1 MRTLWYLCIFLTSLA
16 VCSPAKGGAMHGD
29 NNNPKNNT
37 MKYAG
42 KVNAPDF
49 PEGAEWL
56 NTGKPLS
63 IRDVRGKVVLLDFW
77 TYCCINC
84 MHIIPDL
91 KKLEEKYADELVVI
105 GVHSAK
111 FQTEKGTENIREAVL
126 RYEIEHPVIN
136 DRDFR
141 VWSEYGARAWPTVV
155 LIDPDGK
162 VIGSLSGEG
171 IYEPLDNV
179 IGEVVRDFDA
189 VGKINRTPLQLVPEK
204 SVRAQSLLSYPGKI
218 IADEQSGMLFFTDSN
233 HNRIVV
239 ATLDGEVREVIGSG
253 AIGKRDGGYAEAE
266 FFRPQGLAWDAKRK
280 VLYVADT
287 ENHLIRKVD
296 MQRETVETIAGTGEQ
311 ARRFNV
317 EGTGTD
323 VALNSPWDVL
333 LLGDTLYIAMA
344 GPHQLWAL
352 DVATLEARVHA
363 GTGREDIIDGALRS
377 AALAQPSGIA
387 TDGMRLFF
395 ADSEVSAV
403 RTASVDAGG
412 RVETLL
418 GEGLF
423 EFGDIDGSYPKA
435 RLQHPLGVLYHEG
448 VVYIA
453 DTYNHK
459 IKALNPEGKTVHTVA
474 GTGKRGFADGTA
486 RTAAFF
492 EPSGLAIAH
501 GKLYIADTNND
512 AIRVLDLA
520 TQDVS
525 TLQFTHV
532 EKLKMTVDKE
542 NYAERVELPEQRIAA
557 SASTIDVHIQLPK
570 GTDFNREAPFFLA
583 VRSQDEHV
591 LAVRSL
597 PDAAAETVRIPVQV
611 AKGQTTVEVE
621 LSVYYC
627 AKGKE
632 GVCYVRDIAVRVP
645 IVVGDTGSSAVAV
658 ECNLADM
665 PQSMRHGL

>member
-1 MRTLWYLCIFLTSLA
+1 MQYLWYLCMFIASVS
-16 VCSPAKGGAMHGD
+16 VCSCTEGD
-29 NNNPKNNT
+29 STYNRNNNRNGDA

-49 PEGAEWL
+49 PDGAEWL

-63 IRDVRGKVVLLDFW
+63 IRDLRGKVVLLDFW

-91 KKLEEKYADELVVI
+91 KRLEEKYADELVVI

-136 DRDFR
+136 DHNFR
-141 VWSEYGARAWPTVV
+141 VWSEYGARAWPTLV

-171 IYEPLDNV
+171 IYEPLDKV

-189 VGKINRTPLQLVPEK
+189 IGKINRMPLQLVSEK
-204 SVRAQSLLSYPGKI
+204 SVRPQSLLSYPGKI
-218 IADEQSGMLFFTDSN
+218 IADEQSGRLFFTDSN

-239 ATLDGEVREVIGSG
+239 ATLEGEVLDVIGSG
-253 AIGKRDGGYAEAE
+253 AIGTQDGGYTEAE
-266 FFRPQGLAWDAKRK
+266 FFRPQGLAFDAKRD

-296 MQRETVETIAGTGEQ
+296 IQRKTVQTIAGTGEQ

-317 EGTGTD
+317 EGQGTS
-323 VALNSPWDVL
+323 VALNSPWDMVL
-333 LLGDTLYIAMA
+333 IGDVLYIAMA
-344 GPHQLWAL
+344 GPHQLWTL
-352 DVATLEARVHA
+352 DVTTLEARVHA
-363 GTGREDIIDGALRS
+363 GSGREDIIDGALKS
-377 AALAQPSGIA
+377 AALAQPSGIT
-387 TDGMRLFF
+387 TDGSTLFF

-403 RTASVDAGG
+403 RSASIAAGG

-423 EFGDIDGSYPKA
+423 EFGDVDGSYPKA
-435 RLQHPLGVLYHEG
+435 RLQHPLGVLYYDG
-448 VVYIA
+448 MVYIA

-459 IKALNPEGKTVHTVA
+459 IKKLDPVHKTVQTIA
-474 GTGKRGFADGTA
+474 GTGIRGFSDGEA
-486 RTAAFF
+486 YSAAFF
-492 EPSGLAIAH
+492 EPSGLTIAR
-501 GKLYIADTNND
+501 GKLYITDTNND
-512 AIRVLDLA
+512 AIRVFDLTA
-520 TQDVS
+520 QTLS

-532 EKLKMTVDKE
+532 EKLKTGAVMQ
-542 NYAERVELPEQRIAA
+542 NHAEVIVVPEQHIAPAA
-557 SASTIDVHIQLPK
+557 SSIDVHIQLPE
-570 GTDFNREAPFFLA
+570 GTVLNEQAPFFLA
-583 VRSQDEHV
+583 VHSEDESVVAAHT
-591 LAVRSL
+591 A
-597 PDAAAETVRIPVQV
+597 PDVAAAKVVRVPVRV
-611 AKGQTTVEVE
+611 AEGQTTIDVE

-632 GVCYVRDIAVRVP
+632 GVCYVRDVILRVP
-645 IVVGDTGSSAVAV
+645 VVVGSGGSTVFAV
-658 ECNLADM
+658 ECNLT
-665 PQSMRHGL
+665 STTGGRL